1 MIKYYTL
8 FLLSAFLFI
17 GCSSTYTIKG
27 YSSKE
32 KFHKDFNSSA
42 DNKDLNI
49 TLTNDSL
56 VQTTDGGII
65 KHDTLFTSAGDFPVS
80 MIKTVN
86 YKNRLKSTI
95 FGCIGG
101 ELLIGIAGANILA
114 NNISK
119 LNFTTIQLVFLVP
132 AVGIVVGVISG
143 YYIGWD
149 VTYQFN

>member
-1 MIKYYTL
+1 MKIYYSVI
-8 FLLSAFLFI
+8 FLLALLLM

-32 KFHKDFNSSA
+32 KFDEDFVSSA
-42 DNKDLNI
+42 DTKDLNI
-49 TLTNDSL
+49 TLLNDSL
-56 VQTTDGGII
+56 VQTTGGVDI
-65 KHDTLFTSAGDFPVS
+65 KNDTLFTSTGAFPVNI
-80 MIKTVN
+80 IKTVN

-95 FGCIGG
+95 FGCLGG
-101 ELLIGIAGANILA
+101 ELLIGIAGANLLA

-119 LNFTTIQLVFLVP
+119 LDFTSIQLVFLVP
-132 AVGIVVGVISG
+132 AASAMIGAITG